1 MYPDLRPG
9 DYVLVAVTDTG
20 KGMSEEVRAR
30 AFEPFFTTKGVGA
43 GTGLGLSMVY
53 GFVKQ
58 LGGHIQL
65 YSEEDKGTT
74 IRIYLPAVGSAGV
87 ESFQK
92 AALKAPAHGTERILV
107 VEDDERV
114 RRVAVARLMTAG
126 YSVLEASDAARAI
139 EVLSTSE
146 PVDLLFTDIIM
157 PGGMTGDELARQAV
171 LLRPGLKVLFASGYA
186 EPSIANS
193 SIPTTSWLKKPYTA
207 QELAIR
213 LRQLLD

>member
-1 MYPDLRPG
+1 MN
-9 DYVLVAVTDTG
+9 
-20 KGMSEEVRAR
+20 
-30 AFEPFFTTKGVGA
+30 
-43 GTGLGLSMVY
+43 
-53 GFVKQ
+53 
-58 LGGHIQL
+58 
-65 YSEEDKGTT
+65 
-74 IRIYLPAVGSAGV
+74 SAGV
-87 ESFQK
+87 ERFRKVARQ
-92 AALKAPAHGTERILV
+92 APPHGTERILV

-126 YSVLEASDAARAI
+126 YSVLQAGDAARALD
-139 EVLSTSE
+139 VLSTSE

-171 LLRPGLKVLFASGYA
+171 LLRPGLKVLFTSGYA
-186 EPSIANS
+186 EPSIANH

>member
-1 MYPDLRPG
+1 
-9 DYVLVAVTDTG
+9 
-20 KGMSEEVRAR
+20 
-30 AFEPFFTTKGVGA
+30 
-43 GTGLGLSMVY
+43 
-53 GFVKQ
+53 
-58 LGGHIQL
+58 
-65 YSEEDKGTT
+65 
-74 IRIYLPAVGSAGV
+74 
-87 ESFQK
+87 
-92 AALKAPAHGTERILV
+92 
-107 VEDDERV
+107 
-114 RRVAVARLMTAG
+114 
-126 YSVLEASDAARAI
+126 
-139 EVLSTSE
+139 VLSTSE